1 MILVKWNEPYQK
13 LASCDSSGIIFVWIK
28 YEGRWS
34 VELINDRNTPVTH
47 FSWSHDGRM
56 ALITY
61 QDGFVLVGSVAG
73 QRYWSSML
81 NLDATITCGIW
92 TPDDQQ
98 VYFGTTQG
106 QIIVMDVHGAM
117 VSQVQLS
124 SEFGI
129 TSMAWSCEKFK
140 MEEGDSEPGVKN
152 AANRSFV
159 LAVSFQ
165 NGSIY
170 LLKSFDDLSPS
181 YINTGLCEGFCMEW
195 SNSRELLAVAG
206 AENDG
211 KSFKKESGSIYNNF
225 MKFYTE
231 SGQIL
236 YTAKIPNTVV
246 SLLDLFS
253 WNILAFWP
261 EHSFSVRFVAC
272 SLMSRSSLSMLVEP
286 SRNGISVDRPNQAS
300 PCSQLSV
307 LITFSLFQLQS
318 PVTALTWGHNDRRI
332 FVATGNQV
340 HIAWVSRRVASLQLI
355 CRLKIQQCLASEALL
370 PKLPLPARIKSLIGN
385 LFAQTI
391 RCCVPDIKSLRDFV
405 SRPPACSTRLHCTM
419 IRHDDDANQSS
430 GTCYTLYLEFM
441 GGLVPLLKG
450 KRTSKIRPEFV
461 IFDPQVED
469 VVNSFSAY
477 SSDSNTNKSLSSHS
491 TSGSGRNGNTDTSET
506 ESDDLCRKLFS
517 KAINFVIATYLAVS
531 RFAEDAA

>member
-124 SEFGI
+124 TEYGI

-152 AANRSFV
+152 AANRTFV

-181 YINTGLCEGFCMEW
+181 YINTGLSDGFCMEW

-211 KSFKKESGSIYNNF
+211 KNVKKESGSSYNNF
-225 MKFYTE
+225 IKFYTE

-236 YTAKIPNTVV
+236 YTVKIPNTTV
-246 SLLDLFS
+246 SFVIEMLLLLGMEKWLFTSSHEASCS
-253 WNILAFWP
+253 WLLS
-261 EHSFSVRFVAC
+261 H
-272 SLMSRSSLSMLVEP
+272 SLS
-286 SRNGISVDRPNQAS
+286 
-300 PCSQLSV
+300 
-307 LITFSLFQLQS
+307 F
-318 PVTALTWGHNDRRI
+318 
-332 FVATGNQV
+332 
-340 HIAWVSRRVASLQLI
+340 
-355 CRLKIQQCLASEALL
+355 
-370 PKLPLPARIKSLIGN
+370 
-385 LFAQTI
+385 
-391 RCCVPDIKSLRDFV
+391 
-405 SRPPACSTRLHCTM
+405 RLHQ
-419 IRHDDDANQSS
+419 IQLH
-430 GTCYTLYLEFM
+430 F
-441 GGLVPLLKG
+441 
-450 KRTSKIRPEFV
+450 
-461 IFDPQVED
+461 
-469 VVNSFSAY
+469 FSNY
-477 SSDSNTNKSLSSHS
+477 SRL
-491 TSGSGRNGNTDTSET
+491 
-506 ESDDLCRKLFS
+506 
-517 KAINFVIATYLAVS
+517 
-531 RFAEDAA
+531 